1 MKWKILKYVA
11 IFIISLGIV
20 GGIGA
25 GLLVNKYYKELPN
38 ISELVE
44 NYSPPIPTTIY
55 DRNGQIIDVI
65 SKETREP
72 VDIEKIP
79 QNLQKAFI
87 AIEDRQFLTHYGIDP
102 FRILGSAIVNLKSG
116 RAAQGGSTIT
126 QQLARN
132 AFLSHEKKFSRKIKE
147 IIITF
152 EIERKYTKDEIME
165 KYLNEIYFGAGAYGV
180 KIAAHNFFRKD
191 IKDINLAES
200 ALLAGIPNRPN
211 MYNPRT
217 NLERSLSRQKLI
229 LRQMLKFNLIT
240 EDEFN
245 SAMNYKFVN
254 ESKAS
259 SNDYKDKN
267 TTIIYDVVDK
277 KVEFNAPD
285 FTDLVQKFL
294 FENFE
299 EKQIYNDGLLVETTL
314 DLNIQKVAKNTF
326 ENFPRLK
333 NDKKLQGAMVTIDA
347 KNGEVIS
354 IIGGKGFKTG
364 NFNRAVQ
371 AKRQVGSSFK
381 PFIYYTALEKGYEE
395 NLVVEDSRIV
405 YGTWAPRNF
414 GERYYNGMTLM
425 QGFDRSQ
432 NIVSIKLLNKVGIPA
447 LMDTMKKI
455 DAGFVVPNNLTAAL
469 GTTEGTPL
477 QVAQSYAVFAN
488 GGYSIKPFFV
498 SKVVDK
504 FGNTLYEAKPEIE
517 QKFDSAD
524 IALMTNMMKNSVKQG
539 TSKGAQVRINNVPI
553 EQGGKTG
560 TTNNSR
566 TVWYSGMTPD
576 YVTTIYVG
584 YDNNDPLVKATGGG
598 VAAPIWKNFYTE
610 IIEKGYYTPTTFSFL
625 DNHVKNGNLTYQ
637 ELDPISGLLNGSAS
651 DKTFLLRRGRI
662 AVEKDN
668 KYSNGIAGLL
678 GYYVPTQTTT
688 SKTEAMSSEEVTGPA
703 PQQPVAPQSQQ
714 QQIQQR
720 PPQQKPKEE
729 KKGFFQRLFN
739 F

>member
-38 ISELVE
+38 VSELVE

-72 VDIEKIP
+72 VDIENIP
-79 QNLQKAFI
+79 QSLQNAFI

-165 KYLNEIYFGAGAYGV
+165 KYLNEIYFGSGAYGV
-180 KIAAHNFFRKD
+180 KTAAYNFFRKD
-191 IKDINLAES
+191 VKNVNLAES

-217 NLERSLSRQKLI
+217 NLERSLVRQRLI
-229 LRQMLKFNLIT
+229 LKQMLKFGLIT
-240 EDEFN
+240 EAEYN
-245 SAMNYKFVN
+245 EALNHKFVN

-259 SNDYKDKN
+259 SQDYKDKN
-267 TTIIYDVVDK
+267 TTIVYGALDK
-277 KVEFNAPD
+277 KIEFNAPD
-285 FTDLVQKFL
+285 FTDLVEKFL

-299 EKQIYNDGLLVETTL
+299 EKQIYNDGLTVETTL
-314 DLNIQKVAKNTF
+314 DLNIQKVAKDKF
-326 ENFPRLK
+326 ENYPRLK

-354 IIGGKGFKTG
+354 IIGGKNFKTG

-381 PFIYYTALEKGYEE
+381 PFIYYTALEKGFEE

-405 YGTWAPRNF
+405 FGTWAPRNF

-425 QGFDRSQ
+425 QGFDKSQ

-488 GGYSIKPFFV
+488 GGYSVKPFFV
-498 SKVVDK
+498 MKVTDK
-504 FGNTLYEAKPEIE
+504 FGNTLYDAKPQIE
-517 QKFDSAD
+517 QKFNSAD

-539 TSKGAQVRINNVPI
+539 TSKSAQVKINNVPI

-584 YDNNDPLVKATGGG
+584 YDNNDPLYKATGGG
-598 VAAPIWKNFYTE
+598 VAAPLWKNFYQE
-610 IIEKGYYTPTTFSFL
+610 IIEKGYYTPTTFTFL
-625 DNHVKNGNLTYQ
+625 DNHVKNGDLAYQ
-637 ELDPISGLLNGSAS
+637 ELDPLSGLLSGGPA

-662 AVEKDN
+662 AVERDG
-668 KYSNGIAGLL
+668 KYSNGIAGVL
-678 GYYVPTQTTT
+678 GYYVPTQEAA
-688 SKTEAMSSEEVTGPA
+688 SKNEAMSSDEVTGPA
-703 PQQPVAPQSQQ
+703 QQ
-714 QQIQQR
+714 QVQ
-720 PPQQKPKEE
+720 PPQQNQQKNTPQQKKEE

>member
-11 IFIISLGIV
+11 IFIVSLGIV

-25 GLLVNKYYKELPN
+25 SLLVNKYYKELPN
-38 ISELVE
+38 VSELVE

-55 DRNGQIIDVI
+55 DRNGQVIDVI

-72 VDIEKIP
+72 VGIEHIP
-79 QNLQKAFI
+79 QNLQNAFI

-165 KYLNEIYFGAGAYGV
+165 KYLNEIYFGSGAYGV
-180 KIAAHNFFRKD
+180 KTAAHNFFRKD
-191 IKDINLAES
+191 VNNVNLAES

-217 NLERSLSRQKLI
+217 NLEKSLVRQKLI
-229 LRQMLKFNLIT
+229 LKQMEKFGLIT
-240 EDEFN
+240 EAEYN
-245 SAMNYKFVN
+245 EALNHKFVN

-259 SNDYKDKN
+259 SKDFKDKN
-267 TTIIYDVVDK
+267 TTIIYDALDK
-277 KVEFNAPD
+277 KIEFNAPD

-314 DLNIQKVAKNTF
+314 DLNIQKVAKDKF
-326 ENFPRLK
+326 ENYPRLK

-354 IIGGKGFKTG
+354 IIGGKNFKTG

-381 PFIYYTALEKGYEE
+381 PFIYYTALEKGFEE

-405 YGTWAPRNF
+405 FGTWAPRNF

-425 QGFDRSQ
+425 QGFDKSQ

-488 GGYSIKPFFV
+488 GGYSIKPFYVTKV
-498 SKVVDK
+498 SDK
-504 FGNTLYEAKPEIE
+504 FGNTLYEAKPQIE
-517 QKFDSAD
+517 QKFESAD

-539 TSKGAQVRINNVPI
+539 TSRSAQVKINNVPI

-584 YDNNDPLVKATGGG
+584 YDNNDPLYKATGGG
-598 VAAPIWKNFYTE
+598 VAAPLWKNFYQE
-610 IIEKGYYTPTTFSFL
+610 IIEKGYYTPTTFTFL
-625 DNHVKNGNLTYQ
+625 DNHVKNGDSTYQ
-637 ELDPISGLLNGSAS
+637 ELDPISGLLNGSPS

-662 AVEKDN
+662 AVEKDS
-668 KYSNGIAGLL
+668 KYTNGIAGVL
-678 GYYVPTQTTT
+678 GYYVPTQETT
-688 SKTEAMSSEEVTGPA
+688 SKNEAMSSEEVTGPA
-703 PQQPVAPQSQQ
+703 TQQVTQPVQQ
-714 QQIQQR
+714 QK
-720 PPQQKPKEE
+720 QQKPQQQKKEE

>member
-11 IFIISLGIV
+11 IFIVSLGIV

-25 GLLVNKYYKELPN
+25 SLLVNKYYKELPN
-38 ISELVE
+38 VSELVE

-55 DRNGQIIDVI
+55 DRNGQVIDVI

-72 VDIEKIP
+72 VDIEHIP
-79 QNLQKAFI
+79 QNLQNAFI

-165 KYLNEIYFGAGAYGV
+165 KYLNEIYFGSGAYGV
-180 KIAAHNFFRKD
+180 KTAAYNFFRKD
-191 IKDINLAES
+191 VNNVNLAES

-217 NLERSLSRQKLI
+217 NLEKSLVRQRLI
-229 LRQMLKFNLIT
+229 LKQMLKFDLIT
-240 EDEFN
+240 EAEYN
-245 SAMNYKFVN
+245 EALNHKFVN

-259 SNDYKDKN
+259 SNDFKDKN
-267 TTIIYDVVDK
+267 TTVVYGALDK
-277 KVEFNAPD
+277 KIEFNAPD
-285 FTDLVQKFL
+285 FTDLVEKFL

-299 EKQIYNDGLLVETTL
+299 EKQIYNDGLTVQTTL
-314 DLNIQKVAKNTF
+314 DLNIQKVAKDKF
-326 ENFPRLK
+326 ENYPRLK

-354 IIGGKGFKTG
+354 IIGGKNFKTG

-381 PFIYYTALEKGYEE
+381 PFIYYTALEKGFEE

-405 YGTWAPRNF
+405 FGTWAPRNF

-425 QGFDRSQ
+425 QGFDKSQ

-455 DAGFVVPNNLTAAL
+455 DAGFIVPNNLTAAL

-498 SKVVDK
+498 MKVTDK
-504 FGNTLYEAKPEIE
+504 FGNKLYEAKPQIE
-517 QKFDSAD
+517 QKFESAD

-539 TSKGAQVRINNVPI
+539 TSKSAQVKINNVPI

-576 YVTTIYVG
+576 YVTTIYIG
-584 YDNNDPLVKATGGG
+584 YDNNDPLYKATGGG
-598 VAAPIWKNFYTE
+598 VAAPLWKNFYQE
-610 IIEKGYYTPTTFSFL
+610 IIEKGYYTPTTFTFL
-625 DNHVKNGNLTYQ
+625 DNHVKNGDLTYQ
-637 ELDPISGLLNGSAS
+637 ELDPISGLLNGSPS

-662 AVEKDN
+662 AVEKDS
-668 KYSNGIAGLL
+668 KYTNGIAGVL
-678 GYYVPTQTTT
+678 GYYVPTQETT
-688 SKTEAMSSEEVTGPA
+688 SKNEAMSSEEITGPA
-703 PQQPVAPQSQQ
+703 AQQVTQPVQQ
-714 QQIQQR
+714 QN
-720 PPQQKPKEE
+720 QQKPQQQKKEE

>member
-11 IFIISLGIV
+11 IFIVSLGIV

-25 GLLVNKYYKELPN
+25 SLLVNKYYKELPN
-38 ISELVE
+38 VSELVE

-55 DRNGQIIDVI
+55 DRNGQVIDVI

-72 VDIEKIP
+72 VDIEHIP
-79 QNLQKAFI
+79 QNLQNAFI

-165 KYLNEIYFGAGAYGV
+165 KYLNEIYFGSGAYGV
-180 KIAAHNFFRKD
+180 KTAAYNFFRKD
-191 IKDINLAES
+191 VNNVNLAES

-217 NLERSLSRQKLI
+217 NLERSLVRQRLI
-229 LRQMLKFNLIT
+229 LKQMLKFGLIT
-240 EDEFN
+240 EAEYN
-245 SAMNYKFVN
+245 EALNHKFVN

-259 SNDYKDKN
+259 SKDFKDKN
-267 TTIIYDVVDK
+267 TTVVYGALDK
-277 KVEFNAPD
+277 KIEFNAPD
-285 FTDLVQKFL
+285 FTDLVEKFL

-299 EKQIYNDGLLVETTL
+299 EKQIYNDGLIVQTTL
-314 DLNIQKVAKNTF
+314 DLNIQKVAKDKF
-326 ENFPRLK
+326 ENYPRLK
-333 NDKKLQGAMVTIDA
+333 NDKKLQGAMVTLDA

-354 IIGGKGFKTG
+354 IIGGKNFKTG

-381 PFIYYTALEKGYEE
+381 PFIYYTALEKGFEE

-405 YGTWAPRNF
+405 FGTWAPRNF

-425 QGFDRSQ
+425 QGFDKSQ
-432 NIVSIKLLNKVGIPA
+432 NIVSIKLLNKVGLPA

-455 DAGFVVPNNLTAAL
+455 DAGFIVPNNLTAAL

-498 SKVVDK
+498 MKVTDK
-504 FGNTLYEAKPEIE
+504 FGNTLYEAKPQIE
-517 QKFDSAD
+517 QKFESAD

-539 TSKGAQVRINNVPI
+539 TSKSAQVKINNVPI

-584 YDNNDPLVKATGGG
+584 YDNNDPLYKATGGG
-598 VAAPIWKNFYTE
+598 VAAPLWKNFYQE
-610 IIEKGYYTPTTFSFL
+610 IIEKGYYTPTTFTFL
-625 DNHVKNGNLTYQ
+625 DNHVKNGDLTYQ
-637 ELDPISGLLNGSAS
+637 ELDSISGLLNGSPS

-662 AVEKDN
+662 AVEKDS
-668 KYSNGIAGLL
+668 KYSNGIAGVL
-678 GYYVPTQTTT
+678 GYYVPTQETT
-688 SKTEAMSSEEVTGPA
+688 SKNEAMSSEEVTGPA
-703 PQQPVAPQSQQ
+703 AQQVTTPVQQ
-714 QQIQQR
+714 QNQQKA
-720 PPQQKPKEE
+720 PQQKKEE

>member
-11 IFIISLGIV
+11 IFIVSLGIV

-25 GLLVNKYYKELPN
+25 SLLVNKYYKELPN
-38 ISELVE
+38 VSELVE

-55 DRNGQIIDVI
+55 DRNGQVIDVI

-72 VDIEKIP
+72 VDIEHIP
-79 QNLQKAFI
+79 QNLQNAFI

-165 KYLNEIYFGAGAYGV
+165 KYLNEIYFGSGAYGV
-180 KIAAHNFFRKD
+180 KTAAYNFFRKD
-191 IKDINLAES
+191 VNNVNLAES

-217 NLERSLSRQKLI
+217 NLERSLVRQRLI
-229 LRQMLKFNLIT
+229 LKQMLKFGLIT
-240 EDEFN
+240 EAEYN
-245 SAMNYKFVN
+245 EALNHKFVN

-259 SNDYKDKN
+259 SKDFKDKN
-267 TTIIYDVVDK
+267 TTVVYGALDK
-277 KVEFNAPD
+277 KIEFNAPD
-285 FTDLVQKFL
+285 FTDLVEKFL

-299 EKQIYNDGLLVETTL
+299 EKQIYNDGLTVQTTL
-314 DLNIQKVAKNTF
+314 DLNIQKVAKDKF
-326 ENFPRLK
+326 ENYPRLK
-333 NDKKLQGAMVTIDA
+333 NDKKLQGAMVTLDA

-354 IIGGKGFKTG
+354 IIGGKNFKTG

-381 PFIYYTALEKGYEE
+381 PFIYYTALEKGFEE

-405 YGTWAPRNF
+405 FGTWAPRNF

-425 QGFDRSQ
+425 QGFDKSQ
-432 NIVSIKLLNKVGIPA
+432 NIVSIKLLNKVGLPA

-455 DAGFVVPNNLTAAL
+455 DAGFIVPNNLTAAL

-498 SKVVDK
+498 MKVTDK
-504 FGNTLYEAKPEIE
+504 FGNTLYEAKPQIE
-517 QKFDSAD
+517 QKFESAD

-539 TSKGAQVRINNVPI
+539 TSKSAQVKINNVPI

-584 YDNNDPLVKATGGG
+584 YDNNDPLYKATGGG
-598 VAAPIWKNFYTE
+598 VAAPLWKNFYQE
-610 IIEKGYYTPTTFSFL
+610 IIEKGYYTPTTFTFL
-625 DNHVKNGNLTYQ
+625 DNHVKNGDLTYQ
-637 ELDPISGLLNGSAS
+637 ELDPISGLLNGSPS

-662 AVEKDN
+662 AVEKDS
-668 KYSNGIAGLL
+668 KYSNGIAGVL
-678 GYYVPTQTTT
+678 GYYVPTQETT
-688 SKTEAMSSEEVTGPA
+688 SKNEAMSSEEVTGPPTQQVTTPVQQQNQQKA
-703 PQQPVAPQSQQ
+703 PQQ
-714 QQIQQR
+714 
-720 PPQQKPKEE
+720 KKEE

>member
-11 IFIISLGIV
+11 IFIVSLGIV

-25 GLLVNKYYKELPN
+25 SLLVNKYYKELPN
-38 ISELVE
+38 VSELVE

-55 DRNGQIIDVI
+55 DRNGQVIDVI

-72 VDIEKIP
+72 VGIEHIP
-79 QNLQKAFI
+79 QNLQNAFI

-165 KYLNEIYFGAGAYGV
+165 KYLNEIYFGSGAYGV
-180 KIAAHNFFRKD
+180 KTAAHNFFRKD
-191 IKDINLAES
+191 VNDVNLAES

-217 NLERSLSRQKLI
+217 NLEKSLVRQKLI
-229 LRQMLKFNLIT
+229 LKQMEKFGLIT
-240 EDEFN
+240 EAEYN
-245 SAMNYKFVN
+245 EALNHKFVN

-259 SNDYKDKN
+259 SKDFKDKN
-267 TTIIYDVVDK
+267 TTIIYDALDK
-277 KVEFNAPD
+277 KIEFNAPD

-314 DLNIQKVAKNTF
+314 DLNIQKVAKDKF
-326 ENFPRLK
+326 ENYPRLK

-354 IIGGKGFKTG
+354 IIGGKNFKTG

-381 PFIYYTALEKGYEE
+381 PFIYYTALEKGFEE

-405 YGTWAPRNF
+405 FGTWAPRNF

-488 GGYSIKPFFV
+488 GGYSIKPFYVTKV
-498 SKVVDK
+498 SDK
-504 FGNTLYEAKPEIE
+504 FGNTLYEAKPQIE
-517 QKFDSAD
+517 QKFESAD

-539 TSKGAQVRINNVPI
+539 TSRSAQVKINNVPI

-584 YDNNDPLVKATGGG
+584 YDNNDPLYKATGGG
-598 VAAPIWKNFYTE
+598 VAAPLWKNFYQE
-610 IIEKGYYTPTTFSFL
+610 IIEKGYYTPTTFTFL
-625 DNHVKNGNLTYQ
+625 DNHVKNGDLTYQ
-637 ELDPISGLLNGSAS
+637 ELDPISGLLNGSPS

-662 AVEKDN
+662 AVEKDS
-668 KYSNGIAGLL
+668 KYANGIAGVL
-678 GYYVPTQTTT
+678 GYYVPTQETT
-688 SKTEAMSSEEVTGPA
+688 SKNEAMSSEEVTGPA
-703 PQQPVAPQSQQ
+703 TQQVTQPVQQ
-714 QQIQQR
+714 QK
-720 PPQQKPKEE
+720 QQKPQQQKKEE

>member
-11 IFIISLGIV
+11 IFIVSLGIV

-25 GLLVNKYYKELPN
+25 SLLVNKYYKELPN
-38 ISELVE
+38 VSELVE

-55 DRNGQIIDVI
+55 DRNGQVIDVI

-72 VDIEKIP
+72 VGIEHIP
-79 QNLQKAFI
+79 QNLQNAFI

-165 KYLNEIYFGAGAYGV
+165 KYLNEIYFGSGAYGV
-180 KIAAHNFFRKD
+180 KTAAHNFFRKD
-191 IKDINLAES
+191 VNNVNLAES

-217 NLERSLSRQKLI
+217 NLEKSLVRQKLI
-229 LRQMLKFNLIT
+229 LKQMEKFGLIT
-240 EDEFN
+240 EAEYN
-245 SAMNYKFVN
+245 EALNHKFVN

-259 SNDYKDKN
+259 SKDFKDKN
-267 TTIIYDVVDK
+267 TTIIYDALDK
-277 KVEFNAPD
+277 KIEFNAPD

-314 DLNIQKVAKNTF
+314 DLNIQKVAKDKF
-326 ENFPRLK
+326 ENYPRLK

-354 IIGGKGFKTG
+354 IIGGKNFKTG

-381 PFIYYTALEKGYEE
+381 PFIYYTALEKGFEE

-405 YGTWAPRNF
+405 FGTWAPRNF

-425 QGFDRSQ
+425 QGFDKSQ

-488 GGYSIKPFFV
+488 GGYSIKPFYVTKV
-498 SKVVDK
+498 SDK
-504 FGNTLYEAKPEIE
+504 FGNTLYEAKPQIE
-517 QKFDSAD
+517 QKFESAD

-539 TSKGAQVRINNVPI
+539 TSRSAQVKINNVPI

-584 YDNNDPLVKATGGG
+584 YDNNDPLYKATGGG
-598 VAAPIWKNFYTE
+598 VAAPLWKNFYQE
-610 IIEKGYYTPTTFSFL
+610 IIEKGYYTPTTFIFL
-625 DNHVKNGNLTYQ
+625 DNHVKNGDLTYQ
-637 ELDPISGLLNGSAS
+637 ELDPISGLLNGSPS

-662 AVEKDN
+662 AVEKDS
-668 KYSNGIAGLL
+668 KYTNGIAGVL
-678 GYYVPTQTTT
+678 GYYVPTQETT
-688 SKTEAMSSEEVTGPA
+688 SKNEAMSSEEVTGPA
-703 PQQPVAPQSQQ
+703 TQQVTQPVQQ
-714 QQIQQR
+714 QK
-720 PPQQKPKEE
+720 QQKPQQQKKEE

>member
-11 IFIISLGIV
+11 IFIVSLGIV

-25 GLLVNKYYKELPN
+25 SLLVNKYYKELPN
-38 ISELVE
+38 VSELVE

-55 DRNGQIIDVI
+55 DRNGQVIDVI

-72 VDIEKIP
+72 VGIEHIP
-79 QNLQKAFI
+79 QNLQNAFI

-165 KYLNEIYFGAGAYGV
+165 KYLNEIYFGSGAYGV
-180 KIAAHNFFRKD
+180 KTAAHNFFRKD
-191 IKDINLAES
+191 VNNVNLAES

-217 NLERSLSRQKLI
+217 NLEKSLVRQKLI
-229 LRQMLKFNLIT
+229 LKQMEKFGLIT
-240 EDEFN
+240 EAEYN
-245 SAMNYKFVN
+245 EALNHKFVN

-259 SNDYKDKN
+259 SKDFKDKN
-267 TTIIYDVVDK
+267 TTIIYDALDK
-277 KVEFNAPD
+277 KIEFNAPD

-314 DLNIQKVAKNTF
+314 DLNIQKVAKDKF
-326 ENFPRLK
+326 ENYPRLK

-354 IIGGKGFKTG
+354 IIGGKNFKTG

-381 PFIYYTALEKGYEE
+381 PFIYYTALEKGFEE

-405 YGTWAPRNF
+405 FGTWAPRNF

-425 QGFDRSQ
+425 QGFDKSQ

-488 GGYSIKPFFV
+488 GGYSIKPFYVTKV
-498 SKVVDK
+498 SDK
-504 FGNTLYEAKPEIE
+504 FGNTLYEAKPQIE
-517 QKFDSAD
+517 QKFESAD

-539 TSKGAQVRINNVPI
+539 TSRSAQVKINNVPI

-584 YDNNDPLVKATGGG
+584 YDNNDPLYKATGGG
-598 VAAPIWKNFYTE
+598 VAAPLWKNFYQE
-610 IIEKGYYTPTTFSFL
+610 IIEKGYYTPTTFTFL
-625 DNHVKNGNLTYQ
+625 DNHVKNGDLTYQ
-637 ELDPISGLLNGSAS
+637 ELDPISG
-651 DKTFLLRRGRI
+651 
-662 AVEKDN
+662 
-668 KYSNGIAGLL
+668 
-678 GYYVPTQTTT
+678 
-688 SKTEAMSSEEVTGPA
+688 
-703 PQQPVAPQSQQ
+703 
-714 QQIQQR
+714 
-720 PPQQKPKEE
+720 
-729 KKGFFQRLFN
+729 
-739 F
+739 

>member
-11 IFIISLGIV
+11 IFIVSLGIV

-25 GLLVNKYYKELPN
+25 SLLVNKYYKELPN
-38 ISELVE
+38 VSELVE

-55 DRNGQIIDVI
+55 DRNGQVIDVI

-72 VDIEKIP
+72 VDIEHIP
-79 QNLQKAFI
+79 QNLQNAFI

-165 KYLNEIYFGAGAYGV
+165 KYLNEIYFGSGAYGV
-180 KIAAHNFFRKD
+180 KTAAYNFFRKD
-191 IKDINLAES
+191 VNNVNLAES

-217 NLERSLSRQKLI
+217 NLERSLVRQRLI
-229 LRQMLKFNLIT
+229 LKQMLKFGLIT
-240 EDEFN
+240 EAEYN
-245 SAMNYKFVN
+245 EALNHKFVN

-259 SNDYKDKN
+259 SKDFKDKN
-267 TTIIYDVVDK
+267 TTVVYGALDK
-277 KVEFNAPD
+277 KIEFNAPD
-285 FTDLVQKFL
+285 FTDLVEKFL

-299 EKQIYNDGLLVETTL
+299 EKQIYNDGLTVQTTL
-314 DLNIQKVAKNTF
+314 DLNIQKVAKDKF
-326 ENFPRLK
+326 ENYPRLK
-333 NDKKLQGAMVTIDA
+333 NDKKLQGAMVTLDA

-354 IIGGKGFKTG
+354 IIGGKNFKTG

-381 PFIYYTALEKGYEE
+381 PFIYYTALEKGFEE

-405 YGTWAPRNF
+405 FGTWAPRNF

-425 QGFDRSQ
+425 QGFDKSQ
-432 NIVSIKLLNKVGIPA
+432 NIVSIKLLNKVGLPA

-455 DAGFVVPNNLTAAL
+455 DAGFIVPNNLTAAL

-498 SKVVDK
+498 MKVTDK
-504 FGNTLYEAKPEIE
+504 FGNTLYEAKPQIE
-517 QKFDSAD
+517 QKFESAD

-539 TSKGAQVRINNVPI
+539 TSKSAQVKINNVPI

-584 YDNNDPLVKATGGG
+584 YDNNDPLYKATGGG
-598 VAAPIWKNFYTE
+598 VAAPLWKNFYQE
-610 IIEKGYYTPTTFSFL
+610 IIEKGYYTPTTFTFL
-625 DNHVKNGNLTYQ
+625 DNHVKNGDLTYQ
-637 ELDPISGLLNGSAS
+637 ELDPISGLLNGSPS

-662 AVEKDN
+662 AVEKDS
-668 KYSNGIAGLL
+668 KYTNGIAGVL
-678 GYYVPTQTTT
+678 GYYVPTQETT
-688 SKTEAMSSEEVTGPA
+688 SKNEAMSSEEVTGPA
-703 PQQPVAPQSQQ
+703 TQQVTQPVQQ
-714 QQIQQR
+714 QN
-720 PPQQKPKEE
+720 QQKPQQQKKEE

>member
-11 IFIISLGIV
+11 IFIVSLGIV

-25 GLLVNKYYKELPN
+25 SLLVNKYYKELPN
-38 ISELVE
+38 VSELVE

-55 DRNGQIIDVI
+55 DRNGQVIDVI

-72 VDIEKIP
+72 VDIEHIP
-79 QNLQKAFI
+79 QNLQNAFI

-165 KYLNEIYFGAGAYGV
+165 KYLNEIYFGSGAYGV
-180 KIAAHNFFRKD
+180 KTAAYNFFRKD
-191 IKDINLAES
+191 VNNVNLAES

-217 NLERSLSRQKLI
+217 NLERSLVRQRLI
-229 LRQMLKFNLIT
+229 LKQMLKFGLIT
-240 EDEFN
+240 EAEYN
-245 SAMNYKFVN
+245 EALNHKFVN

-259 SNDYKDKN
+259 SKDFKDKN
-267 TTIIYDVVDK
+267 TTVVYSALDK
-277 KVEFNAPD
+277 KIEFNAPD
-285 FTDLVQKFL
+285 FTDLVEKFL

-299 EKQIYNDGLLVETTL
+299 EKQIYNDGLTVQTTL
-314 DLNIQKVAKNTF
+314 DLNIQKVAKDKF
-326 ENFPRLK
+326 ENYPRLK
-333 NDKKLQGAMVTIDA
+333 NDKKLQGAMVTLDA

-354 IIGGKGFKTG
+354 IIGGKNFKTG

-381 PFIYYTALEKGYEE
+381 PFIYYTALEKGFEE

-405 YGTWAPRNF
+405 FGTWAPRNF

-425 QGFDRSQ
+425 QGFDKSQ
-432 NIVSIKLLNKVGIPA
+432 NIVSIKLLNKVGLPA

-455 DAGFVVPNNLTAAL
+455 DAGFIVPNNLTAAL

-498 SKVVDK
+498 MKVTDK
-504 FGNTLYEAKPEIE
+504 FGNTLYEAKPQIE
-517 QKFDSAD
+517 QKFESAD

-539 TSKGAQVRINNVPI
+539 TSKSAQVKINNIPI

-584 YDNNDPLVKATGGG
+584 YDNNDPLYKATGGG
-598 VAAPIWKNFYTE
+598 VAAPLWKNFYQE
-610 IIEKGYYTPTTFSFL
+610 IIEKGYYTPTTFTFL
-625 DNHVKNGNLTYQ
+625 DNHVKNGDLTYQ
-637 ELDPISGLLNGSAS
+637 ELDPISGLLNGSPS

-662 AVEKDN
+662 AVEKDS
-668 KYSNGIAGLL
+668 KYSNGIAGVL
-678 GYYVPTQTTT
+678 GYYVPTQETT
-688 SKTEAMSSEEVTGPA
+688 SKNEAMSSEEVTGPPTQQVTTPVQQQNQQKA
-703 PQQPVAPQSQQ
+703 PQQ
-714 QQIQQR
+714 
-720 PPQQKPKEE
+720 KKEE

>member
-11 IFIISLGIV
+11 IFIVSLGIV

-25 GLLVNKYYKELPN
+25 SLLVNKYYKELPN
-38 ISELVE
+38 VSELVE

-55 DRNGQIIDVI
+55 DRNGQVIDVI

-72 VDIEKIP
+72 VGIEHIP
-79 QNLQKAFI
+79 QNLQNAFI

-165 KYLNEIYFGAGAYGV
+165 KYLNEIYFGSGAYGV
-180 KIAAHNFFRKD
+180 KTAAHNFFRKD
-191 IKDINLAES
+191 VNNVNLAES

-217 NLERSLSRQKLI
+217 NLEKSLVRQKLI
-229 LRQMLKFNLIT
+229 LKQMEKFGLIT
-240 EDEFN
+240 EAEYN
-245 SAMNYKFVN
+245 EALNHKFVN

-259 SNDYKDKN
+259 SKDFKDKN
-267 TTIIYDVVDK
+267 TTIIYDALDK
-277 KVEFNAPD
+277 KIEFNAPD

-314 DLNIQKVAKNTF
+314 DLNIQKVAKDKF
-326 ENFPRLK
+326 ENYPRLK

-354 IIGGKGFKTG
+354 IIGGKNFKTG

-381 PFIYYTALEKGYEE
+381 PFIYYTALEKGFEE

-405 YGTWAPRNF
+405 FGTWAPRNF

-425 QGFDRSQ
+425 QGFDKSQ

-488 GGYSIKPFFV
+488 GGYSIKPFYVTKV
-498 SKVVDK
+498 SDK
-504 FGNTLYEAKPEIE
+504 FGNTLYEAKPQIE
-517 QKFDSAD
+517 QKFESAD

-539 TSKGAQVRINNVPI
+539 TSRSAQVKINNVPI

-584 YDNNDPLVKATGGG
+584 YDNNDPLYKATGGG
-598 VAAPIWKNFYTE
+598 VAAPLWKNFYQE
-610 IIEKGYYTPTTFSFL
+610 IIEKGYYTPTTFTFL
-625 DNHVKNGNLTYQ
+625 DNHVKNGDLTYQ
-637 ELDPISGLLNGSAS
+637 ELDPISGLLNGSPS

-662 AVEKDN
+662 AVEKDS
-668 KYSNGIAGLL
+668 KYINGIAGVL
-678 GYYVPTQTTT
+678 GYYVPTQETT
-688 SKTEAMSSEEVTGPA
+688 SKNEAMSSEEVTGPA
-703 PQQPVAPQSQQ
+703 TQQVTQPVQQ
-714 QQIQQR
+714 QK
-720 PPQQKPKEE
+720 QQKPQQQKKEE

>member
-11 IFIISLGIV
+11 IFIVSLGIV

-25 GLLVNKYYKELPN
+25 SLLVNKYYKELPN
-38 ISELVE
+38 VSELVE

-55 DRNGQIIDVI
+55 DRNGQVIDVI

-72 VDIEKIP
+72 VGIEHIP
-79 QNLQKAFI
+79 QNLQNAFI

-165 KYLNEIYFGAGAYGV
+165 KYLNEIYFGSGAYGV
-180 KIAAHNFFRKD
+180 KTAAHNFFRKD
-191 IKDINLAES
+191 VNNVNLAES

-217 NLERSLSRQKLI
+217 NLEKSLVRQKLI
-229 LRQMLKFNLIT
+229 LKQMEKFGLIT
-240 EDEFN
+240 EAEYN
-245 SAMNYKFVN
+245 EALNHKFVN

-259 SNDYKDKN
+259 SKDFKDKN
-267 TTIIYDVVDK
+267 TTIIYDALDK
-277 KVEFNAPD
+277 KIEFNAPD

-314 DLNIQKVAKNTF
+314 DLNIQKVAKDKF
-326 ENFPRLK
+326 ENYPRLK

-354 IIGGKGFKTG
+354 IIGGKNFKTG

-381 PFIYYTALEKGYEE
+381 PFIYYTALEKSFEE

-405 YGTWAPRNF
+405 FGTWAPRNF

-425 QGFDRSQ
+425 QGFDKSQ

-488 GGYSIKPFFV
+488 GGYSIKPFYVTKV
-498 SKVVDK
+498 SDK
-504 FGNTLYEAKPEIE
+504 FGNTLYEAKPQIE
-517 QKFDSAD
+517 QKFESAD

-539 TSKGAQVRINNVPI
+539 TSRSAQVKINNVPI

-584 YDNNDPLVKATGGG
+584 YDNNDPLYKATGGG
-598 VAAPIWKNFYTE
+598 VAAPLWKNFYQE
-610 IIEKGYYTPTTFSFL
+610 IIEKGYYTPTTFTFL
-625 DNHVKNGNLTYQ
+625 DNHVKNGDLTYQ
-637 ELDPISGLLNGSAS
+637 ELDPISGLLNGSPS

-662 AVEKDN
+662 AVEKDS
-668 KYSNGIAGLL
+668 KYTNGIAGVL
-678 GYYVPTQTTT
+678 GYYVPTQETT
-688 SKTEAMSSEEVTGPA
+688 SKNEAMSSEEVTGPA
-703 PQQPVAPQSQQ
+703 TQQVTQPVQQ
-714 QQIQQR
+714 QK
-720 PPQQKPKEE
+720 QQKPQQQKKEE

>member
-11 IFIISLGIV
+11 IFIVSLGIV

-25 GLLVNKYYKELPN
+25 SLLVNKYYKELPN
-38 ISELVE
+38 VSELVE

-55 DRNGQIIDVI
+55 DRNGQVIDVI

-72 VDIEKIP
+72 VDIERIP
-79 QNLQKAFI
+79 QNLQNAFI
-87 AIEDRQFLTHYGIDP
+87 AIEDRQFLSHYGIDP

-165 KYLNEIYFGAGAYGV
+165 KYLNEIYFGSGAYGV
-180 KIAAHNFFRKD
+180 KTAAHNFFRKD
-191 IKDINLAES
+191 VNDVNLAES

-217 NLERSLSRQKLI
+217 NLEKSLVRQKLI
-229 LRQMLKFNLIT
+229 LKQMQKFGLIT
-240 EDEFN
+240 ETEYSN
-245 SAMNYKFVN
+245 ALNHKFVN
-254 ESKAS
+254 ESKALS
-259 SNDYKDKN
+259 KDFKDEN
-267 TTIIYDVVDK
+267 TTIIYNALDK
-277 KVEFNAPD
+277 KIEFNAPD

-299 EKQIYNDGLLVETTL
+299 EKQIYNDGLLVQTTL
-314 DLNIQKVAKNTF
+314 DLNIQKVAKDKF
-326 ENFPRLK
+326 ENYPRLK
-333 NDKKLQGAMVTIDA
+333 NDKKLQGAMITIDA

-354 IIGGKGFKTG
+354 IIGGKDFKTG

-381 PFIYYTALEKGYEE
+381 PFIYYTALEKGFEE

-405 YGTWAPRNF
+405 FGTWAPRNF

-425 QGFDRSQ
+425 QGFDKSQ

-488 GGYSIKPFFV
+488 GGYSIKPFYVIKV
-498 SKVVDK
+498 SDK
-504 FGNTLYEAKPEIE
+504 FGNTLYEAKPQIE
-517 QKFDSAD
+517 QKFESAD

-539 TSKGAQVRINNVPI
+539 TSRSAQVKINNVPI

-584 YDNNDPLVKATGGG
+584 YDNNDPLYKATGGG
-598 VAAPIWKNFYTE
+598 VAAPLWKNFYQE
-610 IIEKGYYTPTTFSFL
+610 IIEKGYYTPTTFTFL
-625 DNHVKNGNLTYQ
+625 DNHVKNGDLTYQ
-637 ELDPISGLLNGSAS
+637 ELDPISGLLNGSPS

-662 AVEKDN
+662 AVEKDS
-668 KYSNGIAGLL
+668 KYTNGIAGVL
-678 GYYVPTQTTT
+678 GYYVPTQETT
-688 SKTEAMSSEEVTGPA
+688 SKSEAMSSDEVTGP
-703 PQQPVAPQSQQ
+703 PVTQQVTQPVQQ
-714 QQIQQR
+714 QQQN
-720 PPQQKPKEE
+720 QQKPQQQKKEE
-729 KKGFFQRLFN
+729 KKGFFQKLFN

>member
-11 IFIISLGIV
+11 IFIVSLGIV

-25 GLLVNKYYKELPN
+25 SLLVNKYYKELPN
-38 ISELVE
+38 VSELVE

-55 DRNGQIIDVI
+55 DRNGQVIDVI

-72 VDIEKIP
+72 VGIEHIP
-79 QNLQKAFI
+79 QNLQNAFI

-165 KYLNEIYFGAGAYGV
+165 KYLNEIYFGSGAYGV
-180 KIAAHNFFRKD
+180 KTAAANFFRKD
-191 IKDINLAES
+191 VSKVNLAEA

-217 NLERSLSRQKLI
+217 NLERSLVRQKLI
-229 LRQMLKFNLIT
+229 LKQMLKFGLIT
-240 EDEFN
+240 ETEYN
-245 SAMNYKFVN
+245 EALNHKFIN

-259 SNDYKDKN
+259 SKDFKDKN
-267 TTIIYDVVDK
+267 VTIIYGAVDK
-277 KVEFNAPD
+277 KIEFNAPD
-285 FTDLVQKFL
+285 FTDLVEKFL

-299 EKQIYNDGLLVETTL
+299 EKQIYNDGLTVQTTL
-314 DLNIQKVAKNTF
+314 DLNIQKVAKDKF
-326 ENFPRLK
+326 ENYPRLK

-354 IIGGKGFKTG
+354 IIGGKNFKTG

-381 PFIYYTALEKGYEE
+381 PFIYYTALEKGFEE

-405 YGTWAPRNF
+405 FGTWAPRNF

-425 QGFDRSQ
+425 QGFDKSQ

-477 QVAQSYAVFAN
+477 QVAQSYAIFAN
-488 GGYSIKPFFV
+488 GGYSIKPFYVTKV
-498 SKVVDK
+498 SDK
-504 FGNTLYEAKPEIE
+504 FGNTLYEAKPQIE
-517 QKFDSAD
+517 QKFESAD

-539 TSKGAQVRINNVPI
+539 TSRSAQVKINNVPI

-584 YDNNDPLVKATGGG
+584 YDNNDPLYKATGGG
-598 VAAPIWKNFYTE
+598 VAAPLWKNFYQE
-610 IIEKGYYTPTTFSFL
+610 IIEKGYYTPTTFTFL
-625 DNHVKNGNLTYQ
+625 DNHVKNGDLTYQ
-637 ELDPISGLLNGSAS
+637 ELDPISGLLNGSPS

-662 AVEKDN
+662 AVEKDS
-668 KYSNGIAGLL
+668 KYTNGIAGVL
-678 GYYVPTQTTT
+678 GYYVPTQETT
-688 SKTEAMSSEEVTGPA
+688 SKNEAMSSEEVTGPA
-703 PQQPVAPQSQQ
+703 TQQVTQPVQQ
-714 QQIQQR
+714 QKQQK
-720 PPQQKPKEE
+720 PQQKKDE

>member
-11 IFIISLGIV
+11 IFIVSLGIV

-25 GLLVNKYYKELPN
+25 SLLVNKYYKELPN
-38 ISELVE
+38 VSELVE

-55 DRNGQIIDVI
+55 DRNGQVIDVI

-72 VDIEKIP
+72 VGIEHIP
-79 QNLQKAFI
+79 QNLQNAFI

-165 KYLNEIYFGAGAYGV
+165 KYLNEIYFGSGAYGV
-180 KIAAHNFFRKD
+180 KTAAHNFFRKD
-191 IKDINLAES
+191 VNNVNLAES

-217 NLERSLSRQKLI
+217 NLEKSLVRQKLI
-229 LRQMLKFNLIT
+229 LKQMEKFGLIT
-240 EDEFN
+240 EAEYN
-245 SAMNYKFVN
+245 EALNHKFVN

-259 SNDYKDKN
+259 SKDFKDKN
-267 TTIIYDVVDK
+267 TTIIYDALDK
-277 KVEFNAPD
+277 KIEFNAPD

-314 DLNIQKVAKNTF
+314 DLNIQKVAKDKF
-326 ENFPRLK
+326 ENYPRLK

-354 IIGGKGFKTG
+354 IIGGKNFKTG

-381 PFIYYTALEKGYEE
+381 PFIYYTALEKGFEE

-405 YGTWAPRNF
+405 FGTWAPRNF

-425 QGFDRSQ
+425 QGFDKSQ

-488 GGYSIKPFFV
+488 GGYSIKPFYVTKV
-498 SKVVDK
+498 SDK
-504 FGNTLYEAKPEIE
+504 FGNTLYEAKPQIE
-517 QKFDSAD
+517 QKFESAD

-539 TSKGAQVRINNVPI
+539 TSRSAQVKINNVPI

-584 YDNNDPLVKATGGG
+584 YDNNDPLYKATGGG
-598 VAAPIWKNFYTE
+598 VAAPLWKNFYQE
-610 IIEKGYYTPTTFSFL
+610 IIEKGYYTPTTFTFL
-625 DNHVKNGNLTYQ
+625 DNHVKNGDLTYQ
-637 ELDPISGLLNGSAS
+637 ELDPISGLLNGSPS

-662 AVEKDN
+662 AVEKDS
-668 KYSNGIAGLL
+668 KYANGIAGVL
-678 GYYVPTQTTT
+678 GYYVPTQETT
-688 SKTEAMSSEEVTGPA
+688 SKNEAMSSEEVTGPA
-703 PQQPVAPQSQQ
+703 TQQVTQPVQQ
-714 QQIQQR
+714 QK
-720 PPQQKPKEE
+720 QQKPQQQKKEE

>member
-11 IFIISLGIV
+11 IFIVSLGIV

-25 GLLVNKYYKELPN
+25 SLLVNKYYKELPN
-38 ISELVE
+38 VSELVE

-55 DRNGQIIDVI
+55 DRNGQVIDVI

-72 VDIEKIP
+72 VGIEHIP
-79 QNLQKAFI
+79 QNLQNAFI

-165 KYLNEIYFGAGAYGV
+165 KYLNEIYFGSGAYGV
-180 KIAAHNFFRKD
+180 KTAAHNFFRKD
-191 IKDINLAES
+191 VNNVNLAES

-217 NLERSLSRQKLI
+217 NLEKSLVRQKLI
-229 LRQMLKFNLIT
+229 LKQMEKFGLIT
-240 EDEFN
+240 EAEYN
-245 SAMNYKFVN
+245 EALNHKFVN

-259 SNDYKDKN
+259 SKDFKDKN
-267 TTIIYDVVDK
+267 TTIIYDALDK
-277 KVEFNAPD
+277 KIEFNAPD

-314 DLNIQKVAKNTF
+314 DLNIQKVAKDKF
-326 ENFPRLK
+326 ENYPRLK

-354 IIGGKGFKTG
+354 IIGGKNFKTG

-381 PFIYYTALEKGYEE
+381 PFIYYTALEKGFEE

-405 YGTWAPRNF
+405 FGTWAPRNF

-425 QGFDRSQ
+425 QGFDKSQ

-488 GGYSIKPFFV
+488 GGYSIKPFYVTKV
-498 SKVVDK
+498 SDK
-504 FGNTLYEAKPEIE
+504 FGNTLYEAKPQIE
-517 QKFDSAD
+517 QKFESAD

-539 TSKGAQVRINNVPI
+539 TSRSAQVKINNVPI

-584 YDNNDPLVKATGGG
+584 YDNNDPLYKATGGG
-598 VAAPIWKNFYTE
+598 VAAPLWKNFYQE
-610 IIEKGYYTPTTFSFL
+610 IIEKGYYTPTTFTFL
-625 DNHVKNGNLTYQ
+625 DNHVKNGDLTYQ
-637 ELDPISGLLNGSAS
+637 ELDPISGLLNGSPS

-662 AVEKDN
+662 AVEKDS
-668 KYSNGIAGLL
+668 KYTNGIAGVL
-678 GYYVPTQTTT
+678 GYYVPTQETT
-688 SKTEAMSSEEVTGPA
+688 SKNEAMSSEEVTGPA
-703 PQQPVAPQSQQ
+703 TQQVTQPVQQ
-714 QQIQQR
+714 QK
-720 PPQQKPKEE
+720 QQKPQQQKKEE

>member
-11 IFIISLGIV
+11 IFIVSLGIV

-25 GLLVNKYYKELPN
+25 GLLVNRYYKELPN

-79 QNLQKAFI
+79 QSLQKAFI

-191 IKDINLAES
+191 ISDINLAE
-200 ALLAGIPNRPN
+200 AAILAGIPNRPN

-240 EDEFN
+240 QEEFDT
-245 SAMNYKFVN
+245 AINYKFVN

-267 TTIIYDVVDK
+267 TTIVYDGVDK
-277 KVEFNAPD
+277 KIEFNAPD

-299 EKQIYNDGLLVETTL
+299 EKQIYNDGLLVQTTL
-314 DLNIQKVAKNTF
+314 DLNIQKVAKTSF
-326 ENFPRLK
+326 ENYPRLK

-498 SKVVDK
+498 SKVIDK

-517 QKFDSAD
+517 QKFNSAD

-539 TSKGAQVRINNVPI
+539 TSKGATVKINNVPI

-625 DNHVKNGNLTYQ
+625 DNHVKNGDLVYQ

-651 DKTFLLRRGRI
+651 DKTFLLRRGRM
-662 AVEKDN
+662 AVERDG
-668 KYSNGIAGLL
+668 KYSNGIAGVL

-703 PQQPVAPQSQQ
+703 PQVISPPQQ
-714 QQIQQR
+714 QQKTPQR
-720 PPQQKPKEE
+720 PKPEE
-729 KKGFFQRLFN
+729 QKKGFFQRIFN

>member
-11 IFIISLGIV
+11 IFIVSLGIV

-25 GLLVNKYYKELPN
+25 SLLVNKYYKELPN
-38 ISELVE
+38 VSELVE

-55 DRNGQIIDVI
+55 DRNGQVIDFI

-72 VDIEKIP
+72 VGIEHIP
-79 QNLQKAFI
+79 QNLQNAFI

-165 KYLNEIYFGAGAYGV
+165 KYLNEIYFGSGAYGV
-180 KIAAHNFFRKD
+180 KTAAANFFRKD
-191 IKDINLAES
+191 VSKVNLAEA

-217 NLERSLSRQKLI
+217 NLERSLVRQKLI
-229 LRQMLKFNLIT
+229 LKQMLKFGLIT
-240 EDEFN
+240 ETEYN
-245 SAMNYKFVN
+245 EALNHKFIN

-259 SNDYKDKN
+259 SKDFKDKN
-267 TTIIYDVVDK
+267 VTIIYGAVDK
-277 KVEFNAPD
+277 KIEFNAPD
-285 FTDLVQKFL
+285 FTDLVEKFL

-299 EKQIYNDGLLVETTL
+299 EKQIYNDGLTVQTTL
-314 DLNIQKVAKNTF
+314 DLNIQKVAKDKF
-326 ENFPRLK
+326 ENYPRLK

-354 IIGGKGFKTG
+354 IIGGKNFKTG

-381 PFIYYTALEKGYEE
+381 PFIYYTALEKGFEE

-405 YGTWAPRNF
+405 FGTWAPRNF

-425 QGFDRSQ
+425 QGFDKSQ

-477 QVAQSYAVFAN
+477 QVAQSYAIFAN
-488 GGYSIKPFFV
+488 GGYSIKPFYVTKV
-498 SKVVDK
+498 SDK
-504 FGNTLYEAKPEIE
+504 FGNTLYEAKPQIE
-517 QKFDSAD
+517 QKFESAD

-539 TSKGAQVRINNVPI
+539 TSRSAQVKINNVPI

-584 YDNNDPLVKATGGG
+584 YDNNDPLYKATGGG
-598 VAAPIWKNFYTE
+598 VAAPLWKNFYQE
-610 IIEKGYYTPTTFSFL
+610 IIEKGYYTPTTFTFL
-625 DNHVKNGNLTYQ
+625 DNHVKNGDLTYQ
-637 ELDPISGLLNGSAS
+637 ELDPISGLLNGSPS

-662 AVEKDN
+662 AVEKDS
-668 KYSNGIAGLL
+668 KYTNGIAGVL
-678 GYYVPTQTTT
+678 GYYVPTQETT
-688 SKTEAMSSEEVTGPA
+688 SKNEAMSSEEVTGPA
-703 PQQPVAPQSQQ
+703 TQQVTQPVQQ
-714 QQIQQR
+714 QKQQK
-720 PPQQKPKEE
+720 PQQKKEE

>member
-277 KVEFNAPD
+277 KIEFNAPD

-610 IIEKGYYTPTTFSFL
+610 IIEKGYYTTTTFSFL

>member
-11 IFIISLGIV
+11 IFIVSLGIV

-25 GLLVNKYYKELPN
+25 GLLVNRYYKELPN

-79 QNLQKAFI
+79 QSLQKAFI

-191 IKDINLAES
+191 ISDINLAE
-200 ALLAGIPNRPN
+200 AAILAGIPNRPN

-240 EDEFN
+240 QEEFDT
-245 SAMNYKFVN
+245 AINYKFVN

-267 TTIIYDVVDK
+267 TTIVYDGVDK
-277 KVEFNAPD
+277 KIEFNAPD

-299 EKQIYNDGLLVETTL
+299 EKQIYNDGLLVQTTL
-314 DLNIQKVAKNTF
+314 DLNIQKVAKTSF
-326 ENFPRLK
+326 ENYPRLK

-498 SKVVDK
+498 SKVIDK

-517 QKFDSAD
+517 QKFNSAD

-539 TSKGAQVRINNVPI
+539 TSKGATVKINNVPI

-625 DNHVKNGNLTYQ
+625 DNHVKNGDLVYQ

-662 AVEKDN
+662 AVERDG
-668 KYSNGIAGLL
+668 KYSNGIAGVL

-703 PQQPVAPQSQQ
+703 PQVISPPQQ
-714 QQIQQR
+714 QQIQQKTPQR
-720 PPQQKPKEE
+720 PKPEE
-729 KKGFFQRLFN
+729 QKKGFFQRIFN

>member
-11 IFIISLGIV
+11 IFIVSLGIV

-25 GLLVNKYYKELPN
+25 SLLVNKYYKELPN
-38 ISELVE
+38 VSELVE

-55 DRNGQIIDVI
+55 DRNGQVIDVI

-72 VDIEKIP
+72 VDIEHIP
-79 QNLQKAFI
+79 QNLQNAFI

-165 KYLNEIYFGAGAYGV
+165 KYLNEIYFGSGAYGV
-180 KIAAHNFFRKD
+180 KTAAYNFFRKD
-191 IKDINLAES
+191 VNNVNLAES

-217 NLERSLSRQKLI
+217 NLERSLVRQRLI
-229 LRQMLKFNLIT
+229 LKQMLKFGLIT
-240 EDEFN
+240 EAEYN
-245 SAMNYKFVN
+245 EALNHKFVN

-259 SNDYKDKN
+259 SNDFKDKN
-267 TTIIYDVVDK
+267 TTVVYGALDK
-277 KVEFNAPD
+277 KIEFNAPD
-285 FTDLVQKFL
+285 FTDLVEKFL

-299 EKQIYNDGLLVETTL
+299 EKQIYNDGLTVQTTL
-314 DLNIQKVAKNTF
+314 DLNIQKVAKDKF
-326 ENFPRLK
+326 ENYPRLK

-354 IIGGKGFKTG
+354 IIGGKNFKTG

-381 PFIYYTALEKGYEE
+381 PFIYYTALEKGFEE

-405 YGTWAPRNF
+405 FGTWAPRNF

-425 QGFDRSQ
+425 QGFDKSQ

-455 DAGFVVPNNLTAAL
+455 DAGFIVPNNLTAAL

-498 SKVVDK
+498 MKVTDK
-504 FGNTLYEAKPEIE
+504 FGNTLYEAKPQIE
-517 QKFDSAD
+517 QKFESAD

-539 TSKGAQVRINNVPI
+539 TSKSAQVKINNVPI

-584 YDNNDPLVKATGGG
+584 YDNNDPLYKATGGG
-598 VAAPIWKNFYTE
+598 VAAPLWKNFYQE
-610 IIEKGYYTPTTFSFL
+610 IIEKGYYTPTTFTFL
-625 DNHVKNGNLTYQ
+625 DNHVKNGDLTYQ
-637 ELDPISGLLNGSAS
+637 ELDPISGLLNGSPS

-662 AVEKDN
+662 AVEKDS
-668 KYSNGIAGLL
+668 KYTNGIAGVL
-678 GYYVPTQTTT
+678 GYYVPTQETT
-688 SKTEAMSSEEVTGPA
+688 SKNEAMSSEEVTGPA
-703 PQQPVAPQSQQ
+703 TQQVTQPVQQ
-714 QQIQQR
+714 QN
-720 PPQQKPKEE
+720 QQKPQQQKKEE

>member
-11 IFIISLGIV
+11 IFIVSLGIV

-25 GLLVNKYYKELPN
+25 SLLVNKYYKELPN
-38 ISELVE
+38 VSELVE

-55 DRNGQIIDVI
+55 DRNGQVIDVI

-72 VDIEKIP
+72 VGIEHIP
-79 QNLQKAFI
+79 QNLQNAFI

-165 KYLNEIYFGAGAYGV
+165 KYLNEIYFGSGAYGV
-180 KIAAHNFFRKD
+180 KTAAHNFFRKD
-191 IKDINLAES
+191 VNNVNLAES

-217 NLERSLSRQKLI
+217 NLEKSLVRQKLI
-229 LRQMLKFNLIT
+229 LKQMEKFGLIT
-240 EDEFN
+240 EAEYN
-245 SAMNYKFVN
+245 EALNHKFVN

-259 SNDYKDKN
+259 SKDFKDKN
-267 TTIIYDVVDK
+267 TTIIYDALDK
-277 KVEFNAPD
+277 KIEFNAPD

-314 DLNIQKVAKNTF
+314 DLNIQKVAKDKF
-326 ENFPRLK
+326 ENYPRLK

-354 IIGGKGFKTG
+354 IIGGKNFKTG

-381 PFIYYTALEKGYEE
+381 PFIYYTALEKGFEE

-405 YGTWAPRNF
+405 FGTWAPRNF

-425 QGFDRSQ
+425 QGFDKSQ

-488 GGYSIKPFFV
+488 GGYSIKPFYV
-498 SKVVDK
+498 MKVTDK
-504 FGNTLYEAKPEIE
+504 FGNTLYEAKPQIE
-517 QKFDSAD
+517 QKFESAD

-539 TSKGAQVRINNVPI
+539 TSRSAQVKINNVPI

-584 YDNNDPLVKATGGG
+584 YDNNDPLYKATGGG
-598 VAAPIWKNFYTE
+598 VAAPLWKNFYQE
-610 IIEKGYYTPTTFSFL
+610 IIEKGYYTPTTFTFL
-625 DNHVKNGNLTYQ
+625 DNHVKNGDLTYQ
-637 ELDPISGLLNGSAS
+637 ELDPISGLLNGSPS

-662 AVEKDN
+662 AVEKDS
-668 KYSNGIAGLL
+668 KYTNGIAGVL
-678 GYYVPTQTTT
+678 GYYIPTQETT
-688 SKTEAMSSEEVTGPA
+688 SKNEAMSSEEVTGPA
-703 PQQPVAPQSQQ
+703 TQQVTQPVQQ
-714 QQIQQR
+714 QK
-720 PPQQKPKEE
+720 QQKPQQQKKEE

>member
-11 IFIISLGIV
+11 IFIVSLGIV

-25 GLLVNKYYKELPN
+25 SLLVNKYYKELPN
-38 ISELVE
+38 VSELVE

-55 DRNGQIIDVI
+55 DRNGQVIDVI

-72 VDIEKIP
+72 VDIEHIP
-79 QNLQKAFI
+79 QNLQNAFI

-165 KYLNEIYFGAGAYGV
+165 KYLNEIYFGSGAYGV
-180 KIAAHNFFRKD
+180 KTAAYNFFRKD
-191 IKDINLAES
+191 VNNVNLAES

-217 NLERSLSRQKLI
+217 NLERSLVRQRLI
-229 LRQMLKFNLIT
+229 LKQMLKFGLIT
-240 EDEFN
+240 EAEYN
-245 SAMNYKFVN
+245 EALNHKFVN

-259 SNDYKDKN
+259 SNDFKDKN
-267 TTIIYDVVDK
+267 TTVVYGALDK
-277 KVEFNAPD
+277 KIEFNAHD
-285 FTDLVQKFL
+285 FTDLVEKFL

-299 EKQIYNDGLLVETTL
+299 EKQIYNDGLTVQTTL
-314 DLNIQKVAKNTF
+314 DLNIQKVAKDKF
-326 ENFPRLK
+326 ENYPRLK
-333 NDKKLQGAMVTIDA
+333 NDKKLQGAMVTLDA

-354 IIGGKGFKTG
+354 IIGGKNFKTG

-381 PFIYYTALEKGYEE
+381 PFIYYTALEKGFEE

-405 YGTWAPRNF
+405 FGTWAPRNF

-425 QGFDRSQ
+425 QGFDKSQ

-455 DAGFVVPNNLTAAL
+455 DAGFIVPNNLTAAL

-498 SKVVDK
+498 MKVTDK
-504 FGNTLYEAKPEIE
+504 FGNTLYEAKPQIE
-517 QKFDSAD
+517 QKFESAD

-539 TSKGAQVRINNVPI
+539 TSKSAQVKINNVPI
-553 EQGGKTG
+553 EQGGKTA

-584 YDNNDPLVKATGGG
+584 YDNNDP
-598 VAAPIWKNFYTE
+598 
-610 IIEKGYYTPTTFSFL
+610 
-625 DNHVKNGNLTYQ
+625 
-637 ELDPISGLLNGSAS
+637 
-651 DKTFLLRRGRI
+651 
-662 AVEKDN
+662 
-668 KYSNGIAGLL
+668 
-678 GYYVPTQTTT
+678 
-688 SKTEAMSSEEVTGPA
+688 
-703 PQQPVAPQSQQ
+703 
-714 QQIQQR
+714 
-720 PPQQKPKEE
+720 
-729 KKGFFQRLFN
+729 
-739 F
+739 

>member
-132 AFLSHEKKFSRKIKE
+132 AFLSHEKKFS
-147 IIITF
+147 
-152 EIERKYTKDEIME
+152 
-165 KYLNEIYFGAGAYGV
+165 GAYGV

-277 KVEFNAPD
+277 KIEFNAPD

>member
-1 MKWKILKYVA
+1 MKWKILKYIA
-11 IFIISLGIV
+11 IFIVSLGIV

-25 GLLVNKYYKELPN
+25 SLLVNKYYKELPN
-38 ISELVE
+38 VSELVE

-55 DRNGQIIDVI
+55 DRNGQVIDVI

-72 VDIEKIP
+72 VGIEHIP
-79 QNLQKAFI
+79 QNLQNAFI

-116 RAAQGGSTIT
+116 RTAQGGSTIT

-165 KYLNEIYFGAGAYGV
+165 KYLNEIYFGSGAYGV
-180 KIAAHNFFRKD
+180 KTAAYNFFRKD
-191 IKDINLAES
+191 VNDLNLAES

-217 NLERSLSRQKLI
+217 NLEKSLIRQNLI
-229 LRQMLKFNLIT
+229 LKQMLKFGLIT
-240 EDEFN
+240 EAEYN
-245 SAMNYKFVN
+245 EALNHKFIN

-259 SNDYKDKN
+259 SADFKDNN
-267 TTIIYDVVDK
+267 TTVVYGAIDK
-277 KVEFNAPD
+277 KIEFNAPD
-285 FTDLVQKFL
+285 FTDLVGKFL

-299 EKQIYNDGLLVETTL
+299 EKQIYNDGLLVQTTL
-314 DLNIQKVAKNTF
+314 DLNIQKVAKNKF
-326 ENFPRLK
+326 ENYPRLK

-354 IIGGKGFKTG
+354 IIGGKNFKTG

-381 PFIYYTALEKGYEE
+381 PFIYYTALEKGFEE

-405 YGTWAPRNF
+405 FGSWAPRNF

-425 QGFDRSQ
+425 QGFDKSQ

-447 LMDTMKKI
+447 LMDTMEKI

-477 QVAQSYAVFAN
+477 QVAQSYAIFAN
-488 GGYSIKPFFV
+488 GGYSVKPFFV
-498 SKVVDK
+498 MKVSDK
-504 FGNTLYEAKPEIE
+504 FGNTLYEAKPKIE
-517 QKFDSAD
+517 QKFESAN

-539 TSKGAQVRINNVPI
+539 TSRSAQVKINNVPI

-584 YDNNDPLVKATGGG
+584 YDNNDPLYKATGGG
-598 VAAPIWKNFYTE
+598 VAAPLWKDFYQE
-610 IIEKGYYTPTTFSFL
+610 IIEKGYYTPTTFTFL
-625 DNHVKNGNLTYQ
+625 DNHVKNGDLTYQ
-637 ELDPISGLLNGSAS
+637 ELDPISGLLNGSSS

-662 AVEKDN
+662 AVEKDS
-668 KYSNGIAGLL
+668 KYANGIAGVL
-678 GYYVPTQTTT
+678 GYYIPSQETA
-688 SKTEAMSSEEVTGPA
+688 SKSEAMSSEEVTGPA
-703 PQQPVAPQSQQ
+703 TQQTTKPVQQ
-714 QQIQQR
+714 QN
-720 PPQQKPKEE
+720 PPQQKKEE

>member
-277 KVEFNAPD
+277 KIEFNAPD

>member
-11 IFIISLGIV
+11 IFIVSLGIV

-25 GLLVNKYYKELPN
+25 SLLVNKYYKELPN
-38 ISELVE
+38 VSELVE

-55 DRNGQIIDVI
+55 DRNGQVIDVI

-72 VDIEKIP
+72 VGIEHIP
-79 QNLQKAFI
+79 QNLQNAFI

-165 KYLNEIYFGAGAYGV
+165 KYLNEIYFGSGAYGV
-180 KIAAHNFFRKD
+180 KTAAANFFRKD
-191 IKDINLAES
+191 VSKVNLAEA

-217 NLERSLSRQKLI
+217 NLERSLVRQKLI
-229 LRQMLKFNLIT
+229 LKQMLKFGLIT
-240 EDEFN
+240 ETEYN
-245 SAMNYKFVN
+245 EALNHKFIN

-259 SNDYKDKN
+259 SKDFKDKN
-267 TTIIYDVVDK
+267 VTIIYGAVDK
-277 KVEFNAPD
+277 KIEFNAPD
-285 FTDLVQKFL
+285 FTDLVEKFL

-299 EKQIYNDGLLVETTL
+299 EKQIYNDGLTVQTTL
-314 DLNIQKVAKNTF
+314 DLNIQKVAKDKF
-326 ENFPRLK
+326 ENYPRLK

-354 IIGGKGFKTG
+354 IIGGKNFKTG

-381 PFIYYTALEKGYEE
+381 PFIYYTALEKGFEE

-405 YGTWAPRNF
+405 FGTWAPRNF

-425 QGFDRSQ
+425 QGFDKSQ

-477 QVAQSYAVFAN
+477 QVAQSYAIFAN
-488 GGYSIKPFFV
+488 GGYSIKPFYVTKV
-498 SKVVDK
+498 SDK
-504 FGNTLYEAKPEIE
+504 FGNTLYEAKPQIE
-517 QKFDSAD
+517 QKFESAD

-539 TSKGAQVRINNVPI
+539 TSRSAQVKINNVPI

-584 YDNNDPLVKATGGG
+584 YDNNDPLYKATGGG
-598 VAAPIWKNFYTE
+598 VAAPLWKNFYQE
-610 IIEKGYYTPTTFSFL
+610 IIEKGYYTPTTFTFL
-625 DNHVKNGNLTYQ
+625 DNHVKNGDLTYQ
-637 ELDPISGLLNGSAS
+637 ELDPISGLLNGSPS

-662 AVEKDN
+662 AVEKDS
-668 KYSNGIAGLL
+668 KYTNGIAGVL
-678 GYYVPTQTTT
+678 GYYVPTQETT
-688 SKTEAMSSEEVTGPA
+688 SKNEAMSSEEVTGPA
-703 PQQPVAPQSQQ
+703 TQQVTQPVQQ
-714 QQIQQR
+714 QKQQK
-720 PPQQKPKEE
+720 PQQKKEE

>member
-11 IFIISLGIV
+11 IFIVSLGIV

-25 GLLVNKYYKELPN
+25 SLLVNKYYKELPN
-38 ISELVE
+38 VSELVE

-55 DRNGQIIDVI
+55 DRNGQVIDVI

-72 VDIEKIP
+72 VDIEHIP
-79 QNLQKAFI
+79 QNLQNAFI

-165 KYLNEIYFGAGAYGV
+165 KYLNEIYFGSGAYGV
-180 KIAAHNFFRKD
+180 KTAAYNFFRKD
-191 IKDINLAES
+191 VNNVNLAES

-217 NLERSLSRQKLI
+217 NLERSLVRQRLI
-229 LRQMLKFNLIT
+229 LKQMLKFGLIT
-240 EDEFN
+240 EAEYN
-245 SAMNYKFVN
+245 EALNHKFVN

-259 SNDYKDKN
+259 SNDFKDKN
-267 TTIIYDVVDK
+267 TTVVYGALDK
-277 KVEFNAPD
+277 KIEFNAPD

-299 EKQIYNDGLLVETTL
+299 EKQIYNDGLTVQTTL
-314 DLNIQKVAKNTF
+314 DLNIQKVAKDKF
-326 ENFPRLK
+326 ENYPRLK

-354 IIGGKGFKTG
+354 IIGGKNFKTG

-381 PFIYYTALEKGYEE
+381 PFIYYTALEKGFEE

-405 YGTWAPRNF
+405 FGTWAPRNF

-425 QGFDRSQ
+425 QGFDKSQ

-455 DAGFVVPNNLTAAL
+455 DAGFIVPNNLTAAL

-498 SKVVDK
+498 MKVTDK
-504 FGNTLYEAKPEIE
+504 FGNTLYEAKPQIE
-517 QKFDSAD
+517 QKFESAD

-539 TSKGAQVRINNVPI
+539 TSKSAQVKINNVPI

-584 YDNNDPLVKATGGG
+584 YDNNDPLYKATGGG
-598 VAAPIWKNFYTE
+598 VAAPLWKNFYQE
-610 IIEKGYYTPTTFSFL
+610 IIEKGYYTPTTFTFL
-625 DNHVKNGNLTYQ
+625 DNHVKNGDLTYQ
-637 ELDPISGLLNGSAS
+637 ELDPISGLLNGSPS

-662 AVEKDN
+662 AVEKDS
-668 KYSNGIAGLL
+668 KYTNGIAGVL
-678 GYYVPTQTTT
+678 GYYVPTQETT
-688 SKTEAMSSEEVTGPA
+688 SKNEAMSSEEVTGPA
-703 PQQPVAPQSQQ
+703 AQQVTQPVQQ
-714 QQIQQR
+714 QN
-720 PPQQKPKEE
+720 QQKPQQQKKEE

>member
-11 IFIISLGIV
+11 IFIVSLGIV

-25 GLLVNKYYKELPN
+25 SLLVNKYYKELPN
-38 ISELVE
+38 VSELVE

-55 DRNGQIIDVI
+55 DRNGQVIDVI

-72 VDIEKIP
+72 VDIEHIP
-79 QNLQKAFI
+79 QNLQNAFI

-165 KYLNEIYFGAGAYGV
+165 KYLNEIYFGSGAYGV
-180 KIAAHNFFRKD
+180 KTAAYNFFRKD
-191 IKDINLAES
+191 VNNVNLAES

-217 NLERSLSRQKLI
+217 NLERSLVRQRLI
-229 LRQMLKFNLIT
+229 LKQMLKFGLIT
-240 EDEFN
+240 EAEYN
-245 SAMNYKFVN
+245 EALNHKFVN

-259 SNDYKDKN
+259 SNDFKDKN
-267 TTIIYDVVDK
+267 TTVVYGALDK
-277 KVEFNAPD
+277 KIEFNAPD
-285 FTDLVQKFL
+285 FTDLVEKFL

-299 EKQIYNDGLLVETTL
+299 EKQIYNDGLTVQTTL
-314 DLNIQKVAKNTF
+314 DLNIQKVAKDKF
-326 ENFPRLK
+326 ENYPRLK

-354 IIGGKGFKTG
+354 IIGGKNFKTS

-381 PFIYYTALEKGYEE
+381 PFIYYTALEKGFEE

-405 YGTWAPRNF
+405 FGTWAPRNF

-425 QGFDRSQ
+425 QGFDKSQ

-455 DAGFVVPNNLTAAL
+455 DAGFIVPNNLTAAL

-498 SKVVDK
+498 MKVTDK
-504 FGNTLYEAKPEIE
+504 FGNTLYEAKPQIE
-517 QKFDSAD
+517 QKFESAD

-539 TSKGAQVRINNVPI
+539 TSKSAQVKINNVPI

-584 YDNNDPLVKATGGG
+584 YDNNDPLYKATGGG
-598 VAAPIWKNFYTE
+598 VAAPLWKNFYQE
-610 IIEKGYYTPTTFSFL
+610 IIEKGYYTPTTFTFL
-625 DNHVKNGNLTYQ
+625 DNHVKNGDLTYQ
-637 ELDPISGLLNGSAS
+637 ELDPISGLLNGSPS

-662 AVEKDN
+662 AVEKDS
-668 KYSNGIAGLL
+668 KYTNGIAGVL
-678 GYYVPTQTTT
+678 GYYVPTQETT
-688 SKTEAMSSEEVTGPA
+688 SKNEAMSSEEVTGPA
-703 PQQPVAPQSQQ
+703 AQQVTQPVQQ
-714 QQIQQR
+714 QN
-720 PPQQKPKEE
+720 QQKPQQQKKEE

>member
-1 MKWKILKYVA
+1 MKWKILKYVT
-11 IFIISLGIV
+11 IFIVSLGIV

-25 GLLVNKYYKELPN
+25 SLLVNKYYKELPN
-38 ISELVE
+38 VSELVE

-55 DRNGQIIDVI
+55 DRNGQVIDVI

-72 VDIEKIP
+72 VDIEHIP
-79 QNLQKAFI
+79 QNLQNAFI

-102 FRILGSAIVNLKSG
+102 FRILGSAIVNLKSR

-165 KYLNEIYFGAGAYGV
+165 KYLNEIYFGSGAYGV
-180 KIAAHNFFRKD
+180 KTTAYNFFRKD
-191 IKDINLAES
+191 VNDVNLAES

-217 NLERSLSRQKLI
+217 NLDRSLVRQRLI
-229 LRQMLKFNLIT
+229 LKQMFKFSLIT
-240 EDEFN
+240 EAQYEE
-245 SAMNYKFVN
+245 ALKHKFIN

-259 SNDYKDKN
+259 SNDFKDKN
-267 TTIIYDVVDK
+267 TTIIYGAVNK
-277 KVEFNAPD
+277 KIEFNAPD
-285 FTDLVQKFL
+285 FTDLVEKFL

-299 EKQIYNDGLLVETTL
+299 EKQIYNDGLIVQTTL
-314 DLNIQKVAKNTF
+314 DLNIQKVAKDKF
-326 ENFPRLK
+326 ENYPRLK
-333 NDKKLQGAMVTIDA
+333 NDRNLQVAMVTIDA

-354 IIGGKGFKTG
+354 IIGGKSFKTG
-364 NFNRAVQ
+364 NFNRALQ

-381 PFIYYTALEKGYEE
+381 PFIYYTALEKGFEE

-405 YGTWAPRNF
+405 FGTWAPRNF

-425 QGFDRSQ
+425 QGFDKSQ
-432 NIVSIKLLNKVGIPA
+432 NIVSIKLLNKIGLPA

-455 DAGFVVPNNLTAAL
+455 DAGFIVPNNLTAAL

-488 GGYSIKPFFV
+488 GGYAIKPFFV
-498 SKVVDK
+498 MKVTDK
-504 FGNTLYEAKPEIE
+504 FGTTLYEAKPQIE
-517 QKFDSAD
+517 QKFESAD

-539 TSKGAQVRINNVPI
+539 TSKSAQVKINNVPI

-584 YDNNDPLVKATGGG
+584 YDNNDPLYKATGGG
-598 VAAPIWKNFYTE
+598 VAAPLWKNFYQE
-610 IIEKGYYTPTTFSFL
+610 IIEKGYYTPTTFTFL
-625 DNHVKNGNLTYQ
+625 DNHVKNGDLTYQ
-637 ELDPISGLLNGSAS
+637 ELDPISGLLNGSPS
-651 DKTFLLRRGRI
+651 DKTFLVRKGRI
-662 AVEKDN
+662 AVEKDS
-668 KYSNGIAGLL
+668 KYTNGIAGVL
-678 GYYVPTQTTT
+678 GYYVPTQETT
-688 SKTEAMSSEEVTGPA
+688 SKNEAMSSEEVTGPA
-703 PQQPVAPQSQQ
+703 AQQVTQPVQQ
-714 QQIQQR
+714 QNQQKA
-720 PPQQKPKEE
+720 PQQKKEE
-729 KKGFFQRLFN
+729 KKGLFQRFFN

>member
-11 IFIISLGIV
+11 IFIVSLGIV

-25 GLLVNKYYKELPN
+25 SLLVNKYYKELPN
-38 ISELVE
+38 VSELVE

-55 DRNGQIIDVI
+55 DRNGQVIDVI

-72 VDIEKIP
+72 VDIEHIP
-79 QNLQKAFI
+79 QNLQNAFI

-165 KYLNEIYFGAGAYGV
+165 KYLNEIYFGSGAYGV
-180 KIAAHNFFRKD
+180 KTAAYNFFRKD
-191 IKDINLAES
+191 VNNVNLAES

-217 NLERSLSRQKLI
+217 NLERSLVRQRLI
-229 LRQMLKFNLIT
+229 LKQMLKFGLIT
-240 EDEFN
+240 EAEYN
-245 SAMNYKFVN
+245 EALNHKFVN

-259 SNDYKDKN
+259 SNDFKDKN
-267 TTIIYDVVDK
+267 TTVVYGALDK
-277 KVEFNAPD
+277 KIEFNAPD
-285 FTDLVQKFL
+285 FTDLVEKFL

-299 EKQIYNDGLLVETTL
+299 EKQIYNDGLTVQTTL
-314 DLNIQKVAKNTF
+314 DLNIQKVAKDKF
-326 ENFPRLK
+326 ENYPRLK

-354 IIGGKGFKTG
+354 IIGGKNFKTG

-381 PFIYYTALEKGYEE
+381 PFIYYTALEKGFEE

-405 YGTWAPRNF
+405 FGTWAPRNF

-425 QGFDRSQ
+425 QGFDKSQ

-455 DAGFVVPNNLTAAL
+455 DAGFIVPNNLTAAL

-498 SKVVDK
+498 MKVTDK
-504 FGNTLYEAKPEIE
+504 FGNTLYEAKPQIE
-517 QKFDSAD
+517 QKFESAD

-539 TSKGAQVRINNVPI
+539 TSKSAQVKINNVPI

-576 YVTTIYVG
+576 YITTIYVG
-584 YDNNDPLVKATGGG
+584 YDNNDPLYKATGGG
-598 VAAPIWKNFYTE
+598 VAAPLWKNFYQE
-610 IIEKGYYTPTTFSFL
+610 IIEKGYYTPTTFTFL
-625 DNHVKNGNLTYQ
+625 DNHVKNGDLTYQ
-637 ELDPISGLLNGSAS
+637 ELDPISGLLNGSPS

-662 AVEKDN
+662 AVEKDS
-668 KYSNGIAGLL
+668 KYTNGIAGVL
-678 GYYVPTQTTT
+678 GYYVPTQETT
-688 SKTEAMSSEEVTGPA
+688 SKNEAMSSEEVTGPA
-703 PQQPVAPQSQQ
+703 AQQVTQPVQQ
-714 QQIQQR
+714 QN
-720 PPQQKPKEE
+720 QQKPQQQKKEE

>member
-38 ISELVE
+38 VSELVE
-44 NYSPPIPTTIY
+44 NYSPPVPTTIY

-72 VDIEKIP
+72 VDIENIP
-79 QNLQKAFI
+79 HSLQNAFI

-132 AFLSHEKKFSRKIKE
+132 AFLSQEKKFSRKIKE

-165 KYLNEIYFGAGAYGV
+165 KYLNEIYFGSGAYGV
-180 KIAAHNFFRKD
+180 KSAAYNFFRKD
-191 IKDINLAES
+191 VKDVNLAES

-211 MYNPRT
+211 LYNPRT
-217 NLERSLSRQKLI
+217 NLDKSLSRQKLI
-229 LRQMLKFNLIT
+229 LKQMFKFGLIT
-240 EDEFN
+240 EAEYQEALN
-245 SAMNYKFVN
+245 HKFIN
-254 ESKAS
+254 ESKAKPS
-259 SNDYKDKN
+259 DFKDKN
-267 TTIIYDVVDK
+267 TTVVYGAVDK
-277 KVEFNAPD
+277 KIEFNAPD
-285 FTDLVQKFL
+285 FTDLVEKFL

-299 EKQIYNDGLLVETTL
+299 EKQIYNDGLTVQTTL
-314 DLNIQKVAKNTF
+314 DLNIQKIAKDKF
-326 ENFPRLK
+326 ENYPRLK
-333 NDKKLQGAMVTIDA
+333 NDKKLQGAMVTVDA

-354 IIGGKGFKTG
+354 IIGGKNFKTG

-381 PFIYYTALEKGYEE
+381 PFIYYTALEKGFEE

-405 YGTWAPRNF
+405 FGTWAPRNF

-425 QGFDRSQ
+425 QGFDKSQ
-432 NIVSIKLLNKVGIPA
+432 NIVSIKLLNKVGLPA

-455 DAGFVVPNNLTAAL
+455 DAGFAVPNNLTAAL

-504 FGNTLYEAKPEIE
+504 FGNTLYDAKPQIE
-517 QKFDSAD
+517 QKFNSAD

-539 TSKGAQVRINNVPI
+539 TSKSAQVKINNVPI

-584 YDNNDPLVKATGGG
+584 YDDNKPLHKATGGG
-598 VAAPIWKNFYTE
+598 VAAPLWKDFYQE
-610 IIEKGYYTPTTFSFL
+610 IIEKGYYSPTTFTFL
-625 DNHVKNGNLTYQ
+625 DNHVKNGDLTYE
-637 ELDPISGLLNGSAS
+637 ELDPLSGLLNGGAA
-651 DKTFLLRRGRI
+651 DKTFLMRRGRI
-662 AVEKDN
+662 AVEKDS
-668 KYSNGIAGLL
+668 KYSNGIAGVL
-678 GYYVPTQTTT
+678 GYYAPSQETA
-688 SKTEAMSSEEVTGPA
+688 SKNEAMSSEEVA
-703 PQQPVAPQSQQ
+703 ADQKQVIQQ
-714 QQIQQR
+714 QQKQQVP
-720 PPQQKPKEE
+720 PPQQKKQEE

>member
-11 IFIISLGIV
+11 IFIVSLGIV

-25 GLLVNKYYKELPN
+25 SLLVNKYYKELPN
-38 ISELVE
+38 VSELVE

-55 DRNGQIIDVI
+55 DRNGQVIDV
-65 SKETREP
+65 
-72 VDIEKIP
+72 
-79 QNLQKAFI
+79 QNAFI

-165 KYLNEIYFGAGAYGV
+165 KYLNEIYFGSGAYGV
-180 KIAAHNFFRKD
+180 KTAAHNFFRKD
-191 IKDINLAES
+191 VNNVNLAES

-217 NLERSLSRQKLI
+217 NLEKSLVRQKLI
-229 LRQMLKFNLIT
+229 LKQMEKFGLIT
-240 EDEFN
+240 EVEYN
-245 SAMNYKFVN
+245 EALNHKFVN

-259 SNDYKDKN
+259 SKDFKDKN
-267 TTIIYDVVDK
+267 TTIIYDALDK
-277 KVEFNAPD
+277 KIEFNAPD

-314 DLNIQKVAKNTF
+314 DLNIQKVAKDKF
-326 ENFPRLK
+326 ENYPRLK

-354 IIGGKGFKTG
+354 IIGGKNFKTG

-381 PFIYYTALEKGYEE
+381 PFIYYTALEKGFEE

-405 YGTWAPRNF
+405 FGTWAPRNF

-425 QGFDRSQ
+425 QGFDKSQ

-488 GGYSIKPFFV
+488 GGYSIKPFYVTKV
-498 SKVVDK
+498 SDK
-504 FGNTLYEAKPEIE
+504 FGNTLYEAKPQIE
-517 QKFDSAD
+517 QKFESAD

-539 TSKGAQVRINNVPI
+539 TSRSAQVKINNVPI

-584 YDNNDPLVKATGGG
+584 YDNNDPLYKATGGG
-598 VAAPIWKNFYTE
+598 VAAPLWKNFYQE
-610 IIEKGYYTPTTFSFL
+610 IIEKGYYTPTTFTFL
-625 DNHVKNGNLTYQ
+625 DNHVKNGDLTYQ
-637 ELDPISGLLNGSAS
+637 ELDPISGLLNGSPS

-662 AVEKDN
+662 AVEKDS
-668 KYSNGIAGLL
+668 KYTNGIAGVL
-678 GYYVPTQTTT
+678 GYYVPTQETT
-688 SKTEAMSSEEVTGPA
+688 SKNEAMSSEEVTGPA
-703 PQQPVAPQSQQ
+703 TQQVTQPVQQ
-714 QQIQQR
+714 QK
-720 PPQQKPKEE
+720 QQKPQQQKKEE